1 MKTEREML
9 RAIAK
14 TARALALPAA
24 ADARRKLV
32 TNARAKPWKARS
44 VAGLQGMVWH
54 QELGW
59 GSVEAVAEYHT
70 GKESH
75 LARGGVRSIAY
86 TFAIRRNGQIVLCN
100 DFDRAVWSQGYG
112 GRAGDENA
120 ELVAVMFEGFFTGP
134 GVTDPSVGEPNEAQ
148 LLAGLALWRTCRD
161 EWSWG
166 AGDLYGHFHFGKP
179 ACPGDT
185 LRAVIEAVRANRE
198 ESRYDFATVAGR
210 QQALHDLGYSPGR
223 VDGLWGPRSRGAL
236 IRFQPDHGL
245 AADGI
250 WGLAT
255 EAALSGALRA

>member
-134 GVTDPSVGEPNEAQ
+134 GVTDPSVGEPNDAQ
-148 LLAGLALWRTCRD
+148 LLGCSRCGAPAGT
-161 EWSWG
+161 SG
-166 AGDLYGHFHFGKP
+166 AGG
-179 ACPGDT
+179 
-185 LRAVIEAVRANRE
+185 RAISMATSTSASRPVRATHCAR
-198 ESRYDFATVAGR
+198 
-210 QQALHDLGYSPGR
+210 
-223 VDGLWGPRSRGAL
+223 
-236 IRFQPDHGL
+236 
-245 AADGI
+245 
-250 WGLAT
+250 
-255 EAALSGALRA
+255 